1 MQCKFLL
8 ASVVS
13 CLMLSVAAAPI
24 AVAEL
29 TTTPE
34 NLARSPLPVRS
45 IFHVLTR
52 FLPSHLA
59 FFLQEPVEI
68 ARTPEPKPGC
78 KMYACICYATATT
91 LTQPTLHSP
100 QSYLIRAPLETIYS
114 IILVTRLLTRGCAY
128 CIPT

>member
-34 NLARSPLPVRS
+34 NLARSPLP
-45 IFHVLTR
+45 
-52 FLPSHLA
+52 
-59 FFLQEPVEI
+59 EPVEI

-78 KMYACICYATATT
+78 KMYACI
-91 LTQPTLHSP
+91 
-100 QSYLIRAPLETIYS
+100 
-114 IILVTRLLTRGCAY
+114 
-128 CIPT
+128 